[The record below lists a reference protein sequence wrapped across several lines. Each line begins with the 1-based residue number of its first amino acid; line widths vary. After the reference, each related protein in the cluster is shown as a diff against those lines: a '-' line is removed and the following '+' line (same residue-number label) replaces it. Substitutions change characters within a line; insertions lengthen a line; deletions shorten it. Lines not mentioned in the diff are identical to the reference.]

1 VEVLLDERQKF
12 KDVHDGKAECVTSG
26 LLKMNSG
33 IFFQKK
39 SKRRWYVRDSRVRG
53 VRLRPKSEPTVAY
66 AAVVVWLL
74 RPGSA
79 TCPQH

>member
-39 SKRRWYVRDSRVRG
+39 SKRRWYVRDSRVREG
-53 VRLRPKSEPTVAY
+53 
-66 AAVVVWLL
+66 
-74 RPGSA
+74 G
-79 TCPQH
+79 